1 MIPSVFRSLGS
12 SGILCIRLC
21 PLKLQPTSSAMQ
33 MSIRNIIE
41 YHFECKRADLKF
53 RSSSLNSFHRLLYF
67 KVKWNEFL
75 CWKSYVFV
83 ISTALLTLLTFSIKI
98 HFVSLWSEAIDETNW
113 KKWNRNIQL
122 FLTRIE
128 LKC

>member
-12 SGILCIRLC
+12 SGILCNRLC

-33 MSIRNIIE
+33 INKRNNIKS
-41 YHFECKRADLKF
+41 HFELRRAECF
-53 RSSSLNSFHRLLYF
+53 CSSSFNSFHRLLYF
-67 KVKWNEFL
+67 KVKRNEFL
-75 CWKSYVFV
+75 CWKSYVLLYIFV

-113 KKWNRNIQL
+113 KKQKHSALPNSNWA
-122 FLTRIE
+122 
-128 LKC
+128 